1 MTAWAGLTVL
11 EYAPSDLM
19 NVAYLNPFI
28 YIYYYRGTVSWST
41 VNMTCIDLCTIY
53 NRFTF
58 CWIYF
63 NADAAELYDI
73 YLHTSHGCDPV
84 RIFWRINNAV
94 RADNSYFKDVFRIKH
109 KIMDWNHGTAYLK
122 LYNKCILVYCKVET
136 LRLFCF
142 KTFLK

>member
-1 MTAWAGLTVL
+1 MV
-11 EYAPSDLM
+11 YCKYDM
-19 NVAYLNPFI
+19 YLSLYKP
-28 YIYYYRGTVSWST
+28 
-41 VNMTCIDLCTIY
+41 IY

-58 CWIYF
+58 CWIYL

-94 RADNSYFKDVFRIKH
+94 RADNSYFKEVFRIKH

-122 LYNKCILVYCKVET
+122 LYNKCMMSAPNFILYVEIPYKHKSCSVNNLKVT
-136 LRLFCF
+136 NI
-142 KTFLK
+142 